1 MKIRQLQT
9 LLDTR
14 PSVSGSTFLVSALYI
29 ISWVLAAAFLLLG
42 IGLLAESLFHAR
54 LFLNWVARQLNLML
68 NEGQRWNIAMTL
80 GIISLALGVIF
91 SGVIFLS
98 KMVLKR
104 NHFIIE
110 TEDWLYAN
118 VSELH
123 KKPTPAQK
131 RK

>member
-9 LLDTR
+9 LLDER

-42 IGLLAESLFHAR
+42 FGLLAESLFHAR

-68 NEGQRWNIAMTL
+68 NEDQRWNIAMTL
-80 GIISLALGVIF
+80 GIISLVLGVIF
-91 SGVIFLS
+91 SGVILLS

-118 VSELH
+118 ISELD
-123 KKPTPAQK
+123 KKPRPANK